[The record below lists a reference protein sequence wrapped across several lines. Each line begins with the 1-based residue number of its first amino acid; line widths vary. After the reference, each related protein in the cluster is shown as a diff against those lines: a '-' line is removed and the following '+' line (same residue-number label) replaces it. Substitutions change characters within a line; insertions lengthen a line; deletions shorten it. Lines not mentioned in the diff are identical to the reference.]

1 MEGEGAPSWRGPGGA
16 VRELC
21 RSFGHYNR
29 HLARLQHNLRETKRF
44 FRDVKFSQGHPFA
57 SAPAGDGPPSAGDAR
72 PGDGGPGP
80 VPFPPH
86 EEEQL
91 QRSVSWRP
99 CLLILG
105 QSCSAKCQ
113 LLNALLG
120 QELLP
125 VPRGDTEELPP
136 VPGAGAAESLP
147 VPGGDTK
154 DLPPVP
160 GAGTEELLPVP
171 KGDTEEL
178 PPVPGAGTEDLLP
191 VPRTATAELPPVP
204 GGDTMESLPVPRG
217 DTEDLLPLPRTAT
230 KELLPIPRDDTT
242 ESLLIPG
249 TGTKDL
255 LPLPGGDTAE
265 SLPVPRTATEE
276 LPPVPRG
283 DTEELPP
290 VPGSGTT
297 RSLPVPRGGTEE
309 LPPVPGSGTTRSLPV
324 PRGGTEE
331 LPPVPGS
338 GTTRSLPVPRGG
350 TEERCRR
357 RRVRFTHGART
368 RLSLALPG
376 QYELVQALAAHS
388 GHWDTIPEQDLRV
401 PGDAQDPAQTVAE
414 LEVVLPHALLKE
426 VDIVVAPCRGFQ
438 PAEATL
444 AELVTQ
450 VLPVVTFAISEPR
463 LSPSDQ
469 AELREIKEKFSLPI
483 CFLRF
488 PRAGAEDPSS
498 EESKSLSSEES
509 RNLSS
514 EESRN
519 LSSEE
524 SRSLSWE
531 ESKSLSWEESPLR
544 RQLLDLEYLSP
555 RGVAG
560 SSVLAEQPE
569 KLRLLS
575 AFCRQVLQKHL
586 VQAATRL
593 SEVHG
598 RCLNTFIDQAFD
610 MQRDL
615 QITPKRLEYTRRKEN
630 ELYESLMGIAN
641 RKQEEMKDMIVD
653 TLASMKE
660 QLLEDAA
667 SMEFRDIIVPENGEP
682 VSSKDIKR
690 CIQQIQ
696 ELIISRLNQAV
707 ANKLISSVDYL
718 RESFVGT
725 LERCL
730 KSLEESWEG
739 SVHPARGTDR
749 GRDGAV
755 HITSNYL
762 KQILNAAYHV
772 EVTFHS
778 GSTVTRMLWEQIKQI
793 LQRLTWVSP
802 PAVSSDWKR
811 KVAQDAIESL
821 SASKLAK
828 SICSQFRTR
837 LNSSHEAFA
846 ASLRQLEDGH
856 SGRLERTED
865 LWLKV
870 RKEHAPRLARLSL
883 ESRSLQDVLLHGKP
897 RLGRELGRGQY
908 GVVYLCDSWG
918 GHFPCALKSVV
929 PPDEKHWNDL
939 ALEFHYMRS
948 LQSHERLVH
957 LHGSVIDYG
966 YGGGSS
972 IAVLL
977 IMERLH
983 RDLYTGLKAGLELE
997 PRLRIALDVVEGIR
1011 YLHSQGLVHRD
1022 IKLKNVL
1029 LDKKNRA
1036 KITDLGFCKP
1046 EAMMSGSI
1054 VGTPIHMAPE
1064 LFTGKY
1070 DNSVDVYAFGILFWY
1085 LCSGHVKLPEAFERC
1100 ASKDHLWNNVRRGV
1114 RPERLPVFDEE
1125 CWQLM
1130 EACWDGDPSQR
1141 PLLGIVQPMLQG
1153 IMARLCRPGSRH
1165 PGKALEDST

>member
-1 MEGEGAPSWRGPGGA
+1 MEGEEAPSWRGPGGA

-57 SAPAGDGPPSAGDAR
+57 SAPAGDGPRSAGDGDGG
-72 PGDGGPGP
+72 PGDGGPSP
-80 VPFPPH
+80 VSFPRH

-105 QSCSAKCQ
+105 QNCRAKGR
-113 LLNALLG
+113 LLNTLLG

-125 VPRGDTEELPP
+125 
-136 VPGAGAAESLP
+136 S
-147 VPGGDTK
+147 
-154 DLPPVP
+154 
-160 GAGTEELLPVP
+160 
-171 KGDTEEL
+171 
-178 PPVPGAGTEDLLP
+178 
-191 VPRTATAELPPVP
+191 
-204 GGDTMESLPVPRG
+204 
-217 DTEDLLPLPRTAT
+217 
-230 KELLPIPRDDTT
+230 
-242 ESLLIPG
+242 PG
-249 TGTKDL
+249 TGTQQL
-255 LPLPGGDTAE
+255 LPTPGTG
-265 SLPVPRTATEE
+265 TATEE
-276 LPPVPRG
+276 L
-283 DTEELPP
+283 L
-290 VPGSGTT
+290 SGA
-297 RSLPVPRGGTEE
+297 
-309 LPPVPGSGTTRSLPV
+309 
-324 PRGGTEE
+324 
-331 LPPVPGS
+331 
-338 GTTRSLPVPRGG
+338 G

-357 RRVRFTHGART
+357 RRVRFTHGARP

-376 QYELVQALAAHS
+376 QYELVQALVAHS
-388 GHWDTIPEQDLRV
+388 GHWDTIPEQDLQV
-401 PGDAQDPAQTVAE
+401 PGDAEDPAQRVAE
-414 LEVVLPHALLKE
+414 LEVVLPCALLKE

-438 PAEATL
+438 SAEATL
-444 AELVTQ
+444 AEFVNQ
-450 VLPVVTFAISEPR
+450 VLPVVTFAISEPQ

-469 AELREIKEKFSLPI
+469 AELREIKQKFSLPI
-483 CFLRF
+483 FFLRI
-488 PRAGAEDPSS
+488 PEAGSEPSS
-498 EESKSLSSEES
+498 PKNPNKDKSQLH
-509 RNLSS
+509 L
-514 EESRN
+514 
-519 LSSEE
+519 
-524 SRSLSWE
+524 
-531 ESKSLSWEESPLR
+531 
-544 RQLLDLEYLSP
+544 QLLDLEYLSP
-555 RGVAG
+555 SSPCGCGVPG
-560 SSVLAEQPE
+560 SSMLVEQLE

-575 AFCRQVLQKHL
+575 SFSRQVLQQHL
-586 VQAATRL
+586 VEAATRL

-598 RCLNTFIDQAFD
+598 RCLNIFINQAFD

-641 RKQEEMKDMIVD
+641 RKQEEMKEMIVD
-653 TLASMKE
+653 TLGNMKE
-660 QLLEDAA
+660 ELLEDAA
-667 SMEFRDIIVPENGEP
+667 SMEFRDIIIPESGEP

-739 SVHPARGTDR
+739 CVHPPRGLEKP
-749 GRDGAV
+749 RDGSV

-793 LQRLTWVSP
+793 IQRITWVSP
-802 PAVSSDWKR
+802 PAITSDWKR

-865 LWLKV
+865 LWLRV

-897 RLGRELGRGQY
+897 KLGRELGRGQY

-997 PRLRIALDVVEGIR
+997 PRLQIALDVVEGIR

-1130 EACWDGDPSQR
+1130 EACWDGDSSQR

-1153 IMARLCRPGSRH
+1153 IMDRLCRAPSEH
-1165 PGKALEDST
+1165 PNKGLDDST

>member
-1 MEGEGAPSWRGPGGA
+1 MALKQSLDVA
-16 VRELC
+16 
-21 RSFGHYNR
+21 FGHNPI
-29 HLARLQHNLRETKRF
+29 
-44 FRDVKFSQGHPFA
+44 S
-57 SAPAGDGPPSAGDAR
+57 
-72 PGDGGPGP
+72 
-80 VPFPPH
+80 FPRH
-86 EEEQL
+86 EEERL

-105 QSCSAKCQ
+105 QNCGAKCR

-120 QELLP
+120 RGLLP
-125 VPRGDTEELPP
+125 APS
-136 VPGAGAAESLP
+136 PG
-147 VPGGDTK
+147 PG
-154 DLPPVP
+154 
-160 GAGTEELLPVP
+160 
-171 KGDTEEL
+171 
-178 PPVPGAGTEDLLP
+178 
-191 VPRTATAELPPVP
+191 
-204 GGDTMESLPVPRG
+204 
-217 DTEDLLPLPRTAT
+217 
-230 KELLPIPRDDTT
+230 
-242 ESLLIPG
+242 
-249 TGTKDL
+249 
-255 LPLPGGDTAE
+255 
-265 SLPVPRTATEE
+265 
-276 LPPVPRG
+276 
-283 DTEELPP
+283 
-290 VPGSGTT
+290 
-297 RSLPVPRGGTEE
+297 
-309 LPPVPGSGTTRSLPV
+309 
-324 PRGGTEE
+324 
-331 LPPVPGS
+331 
-338 GTTRSLPVPRGG
+338 
-350 TEERCRR
+350 ERCRR

-376 QYELVQALAAHS
+376 HFELVQALAAHS
-388 GHWDTIPEQDLRV
+388 GHWDSIPEQDLQV
-401 PGDAQDPAQTVAE
+401 PRDAEDPAQRAAE
-414 LEVVLPHALLKE
+414 LEVVLPCALLKE

-444 AELVTQ
+444 AELVNQ
-450 VLPVVTFAISEPR
+450 VLPVVTFAISEPQ

-469 AELREIKEKFSLPI
+469 AELQEIKDKFSLPI
-483 CFLRF
+483 FF
-488 PRAGAEDPSS
+488 FRAPEPDGELLPPKKGQSPGEKD
-498 EESKSLSSEES
+498 K
-509 RNLSS
+509 
-514 EESRN
+514 
-519 LSSEE
+519 
-524 SRSLSWE
+524 
-531 ESKSLSWEESPLR
+531 SPLQH
-544 RQLLDLEYLSP
+544 QLLDLGFLSP
-555 RGVAG
+555 SAPCGCGAPG
-560 SSVLAEQPE
+560 SSVLVEQLE
-569 KLRLLS
+569 KLRLLG
-575 AFCRQVLQKHL
+575 AFSRQVLQKNL
-586 VQAATRL
+586 VEAATRL
-593 SEVHG
+593 SEVHS
-598 RCLNTFIDQAFD
+598 RCLNIFIDQAFD

-641 RKQEEMKDMIVD
+641 RKQEEMKDMIVE
-653 TLASMKE
+653 TLGNMKE
-660 QLLEDAA
+660 ELLEDAA
-667 SMEFRDIIVPENGEP
+667 NMDFRDIIIPENGEP
-682 VSSKDIKR
+682 VSSRDIKR
-690 CIQQIQ
+690 CIKQIQ

-739 SVHPARGTDR
+739 SVHPPRGTAR
-749 GRDGAV
+749 EGSV

-793 LQRLTWVSP
+793 IQRLTWVSP
-802 PAVSSDWKR
+802 PAITSEWKR

-870 RKEHAPRLARLSL
+870 RKDHAPRLARLAL

-897 RLGRELGRGQY
+897 KLGRELGRGQY

-997 PRLRIALDVVEGIR
+997 PRLQIALDVVEGIR

-1114 RPERLPVFDEE
+1114 RPERLAPFDGE

-1130 EACWDGDPSQR
+1130 EACWAGDPSQR

-1153 IMARLCRPGSRH
+1153 IMERLCRSPQN
-1165 PGKALEDST
+1165 PGKGLDDST